1 MTEPVAE
8 PAPSAETWW
17 CSWCGDLDAPFA
29 RTADNV
35 DATNSAWSLCA
46 SCVAVRAEVQAEAE
60 QDTDVA
66 DSLAAL
72 SLSSRSAATESV
84 PTYDEVLA
92 SKHLSDDELVTEY
105 RKLCAYVPD
114 ETKRSFIGNPIL
126 YHYQMGN
133 LCHVATKSAASF
145 YDIVTGDES
154 KREDWWAKVNRYAAG
169 SRPLQPALR
178 FFEVYRRLTGPVIF
192 FRPTVAANL
201 YTKLNATAVLD
212 PCAGWGG
219 RLLAAAAKGIAYT
232 GIDTNV
238 ALKPAYETMI
248 ATLGFSSA
256 TMIWADALSVDFA
269 TIDYD
274 CVLTSPPYVNVEL
287 YQHMSPFKSDSDF
300 YTTFLIPLINKC
312 RASIRRGGSVCFNIS
327 PKMYAALLKHGYR
340 PCDVAVPMLQQKIQG
355 KDKSDCIYCWS

>member
-1 MTEPVAE
+1 
-8 PAPSAETWW
+8 
-17 CSWCGDLDAPFA
+17 
-29 RTADNV
+29 
-35 DATNSAWSLCA
+35 
-46 SCVAVRAEVQAEAE
+46 VRAEVQAEAE

-66 DSLAAL
+66 DCLAVL
-72 SLSSRSAATESV
+72 SLSSRSAAAEPV
-84 PTYDEVLA
+84 PTFAEVLL
-92 SKHLSDDELVTEY
+92 SKQLPHEQLAAEY

-114 ETKRSFIGNPIL
+114 ETKRSFTGNPIL
-126 YHYQMGN
+126 YHYQMDN
-133 LCHVATKSAASF
+133 LCRVATKSAASF
-145 YDIVTGDES
+145 YDIITGDES
-154 KREDWWAKVNRYAAG
+154 KRTEWWAKVNRYAAG

-178 FFEVYRRLTGPVIF
+178 FFEMYRRLTGPVIF
-192 FRPTVAANL
+192 FRPTIAATL
-201 YTKLNATAVLD
+201 YAKVNATAVLD

-248 ATLGFSSA
+248 AALGISSA

-287 YQHMSPFKSDSDF
+287 YQNMTPFKSDNDF

-327 PKMYAALLKHGYR
+327 PKMYKALLKHGYR

-355 KDKSDCIYCWS
+355 MDKGDCIYCWS